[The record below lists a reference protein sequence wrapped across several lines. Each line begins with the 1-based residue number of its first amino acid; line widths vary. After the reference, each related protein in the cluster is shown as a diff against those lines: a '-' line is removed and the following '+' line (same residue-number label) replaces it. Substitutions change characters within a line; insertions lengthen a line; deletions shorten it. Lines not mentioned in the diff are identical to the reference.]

1 MTHTDDC
8 FQKQMKVAKEIV
20 KHVVNKLKRDG
31 VIVAVD
37 IAVVNDHMTLTM
49 QRNDGA
55 SFSDEE
61 KNKIRVVML
70 SNECK
75 KTVGSTLSQ
84 FPFEWKN
91 VRIRVCSREKG
102 DQQYVWALEKAK
114 GKK

>member
-61 KNKIRVVML
+61 KDQIRKVML
-70 SNECK
+70 SEECN
-75 KTVGSTLSQ
+75 KTVGSILSQ
-84 FPFEWKN
+84 FPFKWKKF
-91 VRIRVCSREKG
+91 RIRVCSREKG
-102 DQQYVWALEKAK
+102 NQQYVWTLEKVK